1 MDGVVANKSTSK
13 PESCEKIVTKELD
26 QKLEQVNILHLSLLR
41 VLSRFDNLDEIAN
54 LDKEGHQGHD
64 SDNDLADR

>member
-41 VLSRFDNLDEIAN
+41 VLPRFDNLDKITN

-64 SDNDLADR
+64 GDKDLADR